1 MDVSKCGPEVHESE
15 AKKQRRIAAE
25 SNIKSLLHYNNEV
38 RRLQNEIMVIKD
50 WINDLRQKGDSFEQ
64 WEDKLFFYKADLAMY
79 EALVV
84 KVNTFLDKQDP
95 VYKRAI
101 IDKYINNKTFENIAI
116 KLGIKPST
124 FERKIKEILST
135 FY

>member
-1 MDVSKCGPEVHESE
+1 MGPEVHESE

-38 RRLQNEIMVIKD
+38 RRLKDEIMVIKD
-50 WINDLRQKGDSFEQ
+50 RINQLRQKGDPTEQ
-64 WEDKLFFYKADLAMY
+64 WEDKLFFHKSDLAMY
-79 EALVV
+79 ESLVS

-95 VYKRAI
+95 IYKKAI
-101 IDKYINNKTFENIAI
+101 IDKYVNNKTFANIALSMDGMSETSL
-116 KLGIKPST
+116 KRV
-124 FERKIKEILST
+124 FDEILSK